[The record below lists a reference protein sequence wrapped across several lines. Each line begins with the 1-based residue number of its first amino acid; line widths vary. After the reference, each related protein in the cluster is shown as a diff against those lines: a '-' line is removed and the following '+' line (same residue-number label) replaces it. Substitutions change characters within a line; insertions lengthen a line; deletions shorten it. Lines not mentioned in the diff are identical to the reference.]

1 MASITIIGG
10 VTITG
15 GITLTVPSGSATPI
29 KSVVFSDMEL
39 ISTSLL
45 MLNTSLTT
53 NAGVTPAKSY
63 TQSILF
69 GSD

>member
-1 MASITIIGG
+1 MAITFTGG

-15 GITLTVPSGSATPI
+15 GITLTVPSATATPI
-29 KSVVFSDMEL
+29 KSIVFSDIEL

-45 MLNTSLTT
+45 MLNTTLTT
-53 NAGVTPAKSY
+53 NAGITPAKSY

>member
-1 MASITIIGG
+1 MAITFTGG

-15 GITLTVPSGSATPI
+15 GVTLVVPSGSATPI
-29 KSVVFSDMEL
+29 KSVVFSDIEL

-45 MLNTSLTT
+45 MLNTTLTT
-53 NAGVTPAKSY
+53 NAGITPATSY